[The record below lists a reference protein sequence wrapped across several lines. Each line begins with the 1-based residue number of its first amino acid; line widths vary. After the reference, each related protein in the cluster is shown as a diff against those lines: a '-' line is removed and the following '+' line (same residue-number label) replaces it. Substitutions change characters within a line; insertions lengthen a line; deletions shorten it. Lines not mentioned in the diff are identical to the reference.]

1 SREDLLSIAEE
12 GGRIGIPKEE
22 IAAFTKEMD
31 KANVALGDSFGSAS
45 EVANVLGKLRNL
57 YQETKD
63 MDIPTAFNAIGS
75 SLNDLGAAGVA
86 SEANVAN
93 FATRVGA
100 LPKAFKPSIS
110 DALAL
115 GAAFEESGV
124 DAEIAGRSYGILIQ

>member
-1 SREDLLSIAEE
+1 
-12 GGRIGIPKEE
+12 
-22 IAAFTKEMD
+22 
-31 KANVALGDSFGSAS
+31 
-45 EVANVLGKLRNL
+45 VANVLGKLRNL

-124 DAEIAGRSYGILIQ
+124 DAEIAGRSYGILIQTAAKNTGAFAQVMGKSKKEVEDLINADPV